1 MERVEEN
8 EGGDYR
14 KARRT
19 VMKRNS
25 SSSSS
30 PVRVMIAIGV
40 GDTRAIVAGAVM
52 VALSL
57 MRVLFGPSDNI
68 REQVYRE
75 DIPGYSC
82 RS

>member
-1 MERVEEN
+1 
-8 EGGDYR
+8 
-14 KARRT
+14 
-19 VMKRNS
+19 
-25 SSSSS
+25 
-30 PVRVMIAIGV
+30 MIAIGV

-75 DIPGYSC
+75 DILAIRAGVSYDVAFPTVA
-82 RS
+82 RHLVLTAKAL